1 MKKLQRQLFLLLSDI
16 IQETIEEHTESLKT
30 STNFAPALSN
40 QMNPYCD
47 FWIDGYGKLLHA
59 VFEED
64 KTTVNF
70 RYGKL
75 SMKEL
80 GVLGYSRAAGLESM
94 VEAYVLESEMEDTDF
109 YYQKVILRWGWLRWQ
124 LYGDW
129 KAPAPPGMRKLAP

>member
-1 MKKLQRQLFLLLSDI
+1 
-16 IQETIEEHTESLKT
+16 
-30 STNFAPALSN
+30 
-40 QMNPYCD
+40 MNLYCD

-64 KTTVNF
+64 KTTTNF

-80 GVLGYSRAAGLESM
+80 GFLVYSRAAGLESM
-94 VEAYVLESEMEDTDF
+94 VEAFVLESEMEDTDF
-109 YYQKVILRWGWLRWQ
+109 YYQKVILRWERLRWQ

-129 KAPAPPGMRKLAP
+129 KAPAPPGLRNLAP

>member
-1 MKKLQRQLFLLLSDI
+1 MKKLQRQIFLLLSDI
-16 IQETIEEHTESLKT
+16 IQEAIEELSESLKT
-30 STNFAPALSN
+30 STNLAPALSN

-59 VFEED
+59 VFGED
-64 KTTVNF
+64 KTTINF

-80 GVLGYSRAAGLESM
+80 GVLGYSRATNLDWM
-94 VEAYVLESEMEDTDF
+94 VTEFVPEDTREQTDF
-109 YYQKVILRWGWLRWQ
+109 YYRNVILRWGRLRWQ